1 MIAVADT
8 LDEALREAGI
18 ALGFAFEDWPG
29 EHPKPRSLDDL
40 RAHLHF
46 REEAA
51 DAVVAAIA
59 PAGMAQAA

>member
-1 MIAVADT
+1 VTAVADT

-29 EHPKPRSLDDL
+29 DTPQPRSLDDL
-40 RAHLHF
+40 RADPHF
-46 REEAA
+46 MVEAA

-59 PAGMAQAA
+59 D